1 MKFDK
6 ESITNFV
13 WGMVAGAI
21 VLLAVIFWAGWV
33 VTSSTAHSTAEKM
46 SEDAVLARLAPICVT
61 QFNQDPEKDQKL
73 KELKDISSWQRGD
86 YVRKQVW
93 ATIPGE
99 EEPDRE
105 VTNECAKQLIQIS
118 Q

>member
-1 MKFDK
+1 MKYNK
-6 ESITNFV
+6 ESITTFV
-13 WGMVAGAI
+13 WGTVAGAI
-21 VLLAVIFWAGWV
+21 VLLAVIFWTGWV
-33 VTSSTAHSTAEKM
+33 VTSNSAQTTAEQMAK
-46 SEDAVLARLAPICVT
+46 DAVVARLAPICVA

-73 KELKDISSWQRGD
+73 KELKDKSSWQRGD

-105 VTNECAKQLIQIS
+105 VTDECAKQLIQIS